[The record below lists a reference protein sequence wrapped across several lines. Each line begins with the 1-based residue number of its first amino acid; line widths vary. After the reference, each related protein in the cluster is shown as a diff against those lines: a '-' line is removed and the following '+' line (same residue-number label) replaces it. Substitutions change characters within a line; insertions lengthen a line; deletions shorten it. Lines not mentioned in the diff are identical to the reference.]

1 MAYEIV
7 PGMSG
12 FGAYGSGYGSF
23 GGAGDLLG
31 ESCLCGPAGSC
42 SNAKIQGPAM
52 AQLRAAMA
60 AAGLSPSSGV
70 WKQAEANQM
79 NALATAGGQPTS
91 SKFLTDG
98 GPCRALK
105 AKLAAPAPQPGGG
118 TTTTG
123 GVTCASLLS
132 QAPPIPPGT
141 PIDAVI
147 AVLQQLSPPGFDVR
161 ACVANSAPPSPMPNT
176 TIPLPGQ
183 DTLPP
188 GTAGGSVT
196 TGGDTSGIS
205 PLVILGLGL
214 VAVMGVGGIAFV
226 ALSPKMRKNGKR
238 VIPFQLRQAAP
249 RDDWEQQMAFAD
261 SAAIRNVPKYL
272 VFVRRA
278 EGSNSALRRDRAYES
293 LNGKMVRDAR
303 AEAKRVGVPGGRM
316 SDFVHAYLETA
327 GRRLQD

>member
-1 MAYEIV
+1 MTYEIV

-12 FGAYGSGYGSF
+12 FGSF

-42 SNAKIQGPAM
+42 TNAKLQGPAM

-91 SKFLTDG
+91 SKFLVDG

-105 AKLAAPAPQPGGG
+105 AKLAAPPPPAGGG

-141 PIDAVI
+141 PVDAVI
-147 AVLQQLSPPGFDVR
+147 AVLQQLAPAGFDVR
-161 ACVANSAPPSPMPNT
+161 ACVANSTPAT
-176 TIPLPGQ
+176 TIPQPGK
-183 DTLPP
+183 DILPP

-196 TGGDTSGIS
+196 TVTGGGDTSGLS
-205 PLVILGLGL
+205 PLIILGLGL

-226 ALSPKMRKNGKR
+226 ALSPKMRKNGK
-238 VIPFQLRQAAP
+238 
-249 RDDWEQQMAFAD
+249 
-261 SAAIRNVPKYL
+261 K
-272 VFVRRA
+272 RRA
-278 EGSNSALRRDRAYES
+278 RKGMRRNGHTGSPAVARSKTVYNAGYRAGTAKAPTYEQMLSYRGMTADASRAVQSDGLRIARRKAS
-293 LNGKMVRDAR
+293 LTPKELTNFANGYYFGVADAH
-303 AEAKRVGVPGGRM
+303 GMG
-316 SDFVHAYLETA
+316 
-327 GRRLQD
+327 

>member
-1 MAYEIV
+1 MTYEIV

-12 FGAYGSGYGSF
+12 FGSF

-42 SNAKIQGPAM
+42 TNAKLQGPAM

-91 SKFLTDG
+91 SKFLVDG

-105 AKLAAPAPQPGGG
+105 AKLAAPPPPTGGG

-141 PIDAVI
+141 PVDAVI
-147 AVLQQLSPPGFDVR
+147 AVLQQLAPAGFDVR
-161 ACVANSAPPSPMPNT
+161 ACVANSTPAT
-176 TIPLPGQ
+176 TIPQPGK
-183 DTLPP
+183 DILPP
-188 GTAGGSVT
+188 GTAGGSVST
-196 TGGDTSGIS
+196 VTGGGDTSGLS
-205 PLVILGLGL
+205 PLIILGLGL

-226 ALSPKMRKNGKR
+226 ALSPKMRKNGRRKKR
-238 VIPFQLRQAAP
+238 R
-249 RDDWEQQMAFAD
+249 
-261 SAAIRNVPKYL
+261 
-272 VFVRRA
+272 
-278 EGSNSALRRDRAYES
+278 GSLRRNGGPVAGDAYRFQPITGEEHPLRGDGDAWVSAPLTTYDVERRGWRRYGETRIGRHMATVWQPIAMGRAVHGVYVAQKDR
-293 LNGKMVRDAR
+293 G
-303 AEAKRVGVPGGRM
+303 
-316 SDFVHAYLETA
+316 
-327 GRRLQD
+327 